1 MADFFLTKKAVADLS
16 EIWNY
21 TFDKWSEK
29 QADLY
34 YQMLLDNFRAIVNNP
49 SMGKSYEG
57 IFREICGYKAG
68 RHIIFYRRLNANE
81 VEITRILHEQMD
93 IKNRIRD

>member
-34 YQMLLDNFRAIVNNP
+34 YQMLLDNFRAIAKNP
-49 SMGKSYEG
+49 ALGKSYDG
-57 IFREICGYKAG
+57 VFKKIFGHKAG
-68 RHIIFYRRLNANE
+68 RHIIFYRKLNINE
-81 VEITRILHEQMD
+81 VEITRILHEKMD
-93 IKNRIRD
+93 IKNRIQD